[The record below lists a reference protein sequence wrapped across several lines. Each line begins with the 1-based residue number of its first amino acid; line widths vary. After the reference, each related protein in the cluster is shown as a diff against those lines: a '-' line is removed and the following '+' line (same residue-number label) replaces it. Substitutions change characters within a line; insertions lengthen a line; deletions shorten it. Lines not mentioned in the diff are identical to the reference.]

1 MNNKKDNNSF
11 EKVVFEK
18 NDEKALKFFVKY
30 GYVHYKNLYPKEL
43 INRSSDYLS
52 SSFQKLKKLS
62 EKGEFPNDF
71 QGWGNAVLEKFVS
84 TFNYESIVE
93 NPKTIDVL
101 KKYLGNDIAILNYDN
116 LWINIP
122 ENKDPVSIKKAHTD
136 VWTGMSINTLLA
148 NIYFTDV
155 DDFNGLTVYPCSH
168 LQGIMPVRNRAPDPL
183 YNVQFDPLNLN
194 NIEKGD
200 FILWHPLLLHSTT
213 GNSNKN
219 IRISMSMHF
228 TSTETEFTTQEKTR
242 GYRTISVSP
251 LKQISRIIGNDYL
264 TPFRTYGGYAGIEL
278 RLKKLYNLVEQ
289 KSDSSIDYSKYID

>member
-1 MNNKKDNNSF
+1 
-11 EKVVFEK
+11 
-18 NDEKALKFFVKY
+18 
-30 GYVHYKNLYPKEL
+30 
-43 INRSSDYLS
+43 
-52 SSFQKLKKLS
+52 
-62 EKGEFPNDF
+62 
-71 QGWGNAVLEKFVS
+71 
-84 TFNYESIVE
+84 
-93 NPKTIDVL
+93 
-101 KKYLGNDIAILNYDN
+101 
-116 LWINIP
+116 
-122 ENKDPVSIKKAHTD
+122 
-136 VWTGMSINTLLA
+136 MSINTLLA
-148 NIYFTDV
+148 NVYFTDV
-155 DDFNGLTVYPCSH
+155 DDFNGLTVFPGSH

-219 IRISMSMHF
+219 MRISMSMHF

-264 TPFRTYGGYAGIEL
+264 TPFRTYGGYPGIEL

-289 KSDSSIDYSKYID
+289 RSDSFIDYSKYID